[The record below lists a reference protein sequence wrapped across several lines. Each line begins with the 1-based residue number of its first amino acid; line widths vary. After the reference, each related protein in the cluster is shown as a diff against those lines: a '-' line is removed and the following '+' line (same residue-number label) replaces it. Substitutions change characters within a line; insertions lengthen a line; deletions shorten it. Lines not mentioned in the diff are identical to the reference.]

1 MIQLVPLE
9 DSEQVHRLRDYSF
22 SNKYIGEKRED
33 FQHWVE
39 YSTTI
44 GAYDGRKLVGQL
56 LVLPLNM
63 TIHQISYKMG
73 GIGFVC
79 TYPEYR
85 NRGIMKKLMIRA
97 LEEMRENGQCVSV
110 LAPFSVSFYRYFGW
124 ELFFDKLNYSIPSAA
139 FPNFGNQLDDIKR
152 FSFEW
157 LDEQLFEDIY
167 TFYNDNADDV
177 NGFMK
182 RDTAWWKR
190 IQRREP
196 DSHFAIY
203 YKDDKIHGFVR
214 YQIQNLTFIIK
225 DFVVK
230 DHFAEQAIWRYISS
244 HSASVYHITGTTAAT
259 SHFGFH
265 FNQPQFKKEV
275 VQDCMVRIVDVA
287 AFLKK
292 YNWAELTENLYLR
305 IQDPFAQ
312 WNEKI
317 YCITSGGHIEV
328 VETDIIEND
337 QVLSLSINIFSA
349 LIVGYLTVTQAL
361 LYANHQLDEKALN
374 LWIKALKSEKPSF
387 YEYF

>member
-1 MIQLVPLE
+1 
-9 DSEQVHRLRDYSF
+9 
-22 SNKYIGEKRED
+22 
-33 FQHWVE
+33 
-39 YSTTI
+39 
-44 GAYDGRKLVGQL
+44 
-56 LVLPLNM
+56 M

-97 LEEMRENGQCVSV
+97 LEEMRENGQCISV

-124 ELFFDKLNYSIPSAA
+124 ELFFDKLNYSIPSEA
-139 FPNFGNQLDDIKR
+139 FPNFGNQLDVVKR

-157 LDEQLFEDIY
+157 LDEQLFDEVS
-167 TFYNDNADDV
+167 TFYNDNAEIM
-177 NGFMK
+177 NGSMK
-182 RDTAWWKR
+182 RDAAWWKR

-196 DSHFAIY
+196 DSHFAAY
-203 YKDDKIHGFVR
+203 YKDDEIQGFVR

-230 DHFAEQAIWRYISS
+230 DHVAEKAIWRYISS
-244 HSASVYHITGTTAAT
+244 HSASVYHITGNTAGT

-265 FNQPQFKKEV
+265 FNQPQFKKEL
-275 VQDCMVRIVDVA
+275 VQDCMVRIVDVE
-287 AFLKK
+287 AFLKE

-312 WNEKI
+312 WNEKL
-317 YCITSGGHIEV
+317 YCINREGQTKVI
-328 VETDIIEND
+328 ETDSVANGQI
-337 QVLSLSINIFSA
+337 LSLSINIFSA
-349 LIVGYLTVTQAL
+349 LIVGYLSVTETM
-361 LYANHQLDEKALN
+361 LYAEHQLDDSALKLWNKALRT
-374 LWIKALKSEKPSF
+374 EKPSF

>member
-22 SNKYIGEKRED
+22 SNKYIGEKRDD
-33 FQHWVE
+33 FQYWVE

-63 TIHQISYKMG
+63 TIHQTTYKMG

-85 NRGIMKKLMIRA
+85 NRGIMKKLMTRA
-97 LEEMRENGQCVSV
+97 LEEMRENGQCISV

-124 ELFFDKLNYSIPSAA
+124 ELFFDKLNYSIPTEA
-139 FPNFGNQLDDIKR
+139 FPNFGNQLDVVKR

-157 LDEQLFEDIY
+157 LDEQLFDEVC
-167 TFYNDNADDV
+167 TFYNDNAGIM

-196 DSHFAIY
+196 DSHFAAY
-203 YKDDKIHGFVR
+203 YKDDEIQGFVR

-230 DHFAEQAIWRYISS
+230 DHFAEKAMWRYISS
-244 HSASVYHITGTTAAT
+244 HSASVYHITGNTAGT

-265 FNQPQFKKEV
+265 FNQPQFKKEL
-275 VQDCMVRIVDVA
+275 VQDCMVRIVDVE
-287 AFLKK
+287 AFLKE
-292 YNWAELTENLYLR
+292 YNWAELTEKLYLR

-312 WNEKI
+312 WNEKL
-317 YCITSGGHIEV
+317 YCINREGQTEVIEM
-328 VETDIIEND
+328 DSIPNGQI
-337 QVLSLSINIFSA
+337 LSLSINIFSA
-349 LIVGYLTVTQAL
+349 LIVGYLSIAESM
-361 LYANHQLDEKALN
+361 LYADHQLDDSALMLWNKALRT
-374 LWIKALKSEKPSF
+374 EKPAF

>member
-22 SNKYIGEKRED
+22 SNKYIGEKRDD
-33 FQHWVE
+33 FQYWVE

-97 LEEMRENGQCVSV
+97 LEEMRENGQYISV

-124 ELFFDKLNYSIPSAA
+124 ELFFDKLSYSIPSEA
-139 FPNFGNQLDDIKR
+139 FPNFGNQLDVVKR

-157 LDEQLFEDIY
+157 LDEQLFDEVC
-167 TFYNDNADDV
+167 TFYNDNAEV
-177 NGFMK
+177 MNGSMK
-182 RDTAWWKR
+182 RDAAWWKR

-196 DSHFAIY
+196 DSHFAAY
-203 YKDDKIHGFVR
+203 YKDDEIHGFVR

-230 DHFAEQAIWRYISS
+230 DHVAEKAIWRYISS
-244 HSASVYHITGTTAAT
+244 HSASVYHITGNTAGT

-265 FNQPQFKKEV
+265 FNQPQFKKDL
-275 VQDCMVRIVDVA
+275 VQDCMVRIVDVE
-287 AFLKK
+287 AFLKE

-312 WNEKI
+312 WNEKL
-317 YCITSGGHIEV
+317 YCINREGQTEV
-328 VETDIIEND
+328 IETDSIANGQI
-337 QVLSLSINIFSA
+337 LSLSINIFSA
-349 LIVGYLTVTQAL
+349 LIVGYLSVTETM
-361 LYANHQLDEKALN
+361 LYAEHQLDESVLKLWNKALRT
-374 LWIKALKSEKPSF
+374 EKPSF

>member
-22 SNKYIGEKRED
+22 SNKYIGEKRDD
-33 FQHWVE
+33 FQYWVE

-44 GAYDGRKLVGQL
+44 GAYDGKKIVGQL

-97 LEEMRENGQCVSV
+97 LEEMRENGQCISV
-110 LAPFSVSFYRYFGW
+110 LAPFSISFYRYFGW
-124 ELFFDKLNYSIPSAA
+124 ELFFDKLNYSIPSES
-139 FPNFGNQLDDIKR
+139 FPNFGNQLDVVKR

-157 LDEQLFEDIY
+157 LDEQLFDEVC
-167 TFYNDNADDV
+167 TFYNDNAEV
-177 NGFMK
+177 MNGSMK
-182 RDTAWWKR
+182 RDAAWWKR

-196 DSHFAIY
+196 DSHFAAY
-203 YKDDKIHGFVR
+203 YKDDEIQGFVR

-230 DHFAEQAIWRYISS
+230 DHDAEKAIWRYISS
-244 HSASVYHITGTTAAT
+244 HSASVYHITGNTAGT

-265 FNQPQFKKEV
+265 FNQPQFKKEL
-275 VQDCMVRIVDVA
+275 VQDCMVRIVDVQ
-287 AFLKK
+287 AFLKE

-305 IQDPFAQ
+305 IQDPFAK
-312 WNEKI
+312 WNEKL
-317 YCITSGGHIEV
+317 YCINREGQTEVIEMDSV
-328 VETDIIEND
+328 ANGQI
-337 QVLSLSINIFSA
+337 LSLSINIFSA
-349 LIVGYLTVTQAL
+349 LIVGYLSVTETM
-361 LYANHQLDEKALN
+361 LYSDHQLDDSVLKLWSKALRT
-374 LWIKALKSEKPSF
+374 EKPSF